1 MPRFKF
7 DIGLEA
13 MTMTETT
20 VTNGV
25 HNLKIGNYMP
35 LKYPNANGTI
45 TTGMI
50 NKIFVANNPYEE
62 GESYS
67 LFGKVFT
74 VTNPKVSIGKGDY
87 IKANFDFSDNT
98 LRLINLS
105 RTEFA
110 PTDIVTEENY
120 DYINLAALTGPVE
133 IFNLPVKIMHD
144 SDVTVDVNVAAMLR
158 KGTLT
163 LKMYI
168 DEIST
173 TEPVEVVDYSC
184 NANTNDE
191 NKKVS
196 VTMSHSLYHRNK
208 LEEFNVRV
216 TAEFT
221 PIDYEYIH
229 PYLDKKTPI
238 LIHKESSEYWK
249 TNSHK
254 TELSMSTMSIFGKMI
269 ELNLPVYQ
277 NRPDDSLKGE
287 DATSDDPSY
296 LYDFD
301 VYYKKIN
308 NDTEIEL
315 FRIINAD
322 TSFNKMYKIF
332 LPDEIDGI
340 PITKFHSGLFIDMHI
355 KHIRIPKYLKSTGD
369 GISLDSS
376 NPIKNLHEKYPES
389 ERGLMTV
396 DFGEN
401 TNDIDMGVLFKQF
414 FSHWDNSFPASI
426 SMETIKPYTIGINP
440 PYVLQA
446 TDVYTSRTYNYDS
459 TGSGYPKHEY
469 HVATNSNRGVRTDIG
484 LLYTSATYSNDYDY
498 TRYNN
503 NIDYNA
509 VTPQKYSYSYY
520 AHITLLESLIEYIL
534 MGKTSITLEP
544 GNRDFV
550 EIDDVCKEIP
560 SVYKHF
566 DVSGESILEWI
577 DTYFSG
583 SIYFSIPD
591 TTKYIQAYA
600 FNYLSFAEQGYFCEK
615 LIRDDMYS
623 FSIRN
628 HKFFYDYKSMTV
640 IPCGPG
646 GLTNGLGK
654 NIRVVDK
661 NAFNNCYIFQDLH
674 IPNTARYINLS
685 GTCLYKEN
693 NYNRYYYKDSNTAI
707 DTENFEDSSFEIPM
721 KNNTNS
727 SIVGLFNIYTGYTGW
742 RSNVPYKNPN
752 VQDYTRNGQ
761 HEDGTYNPTYDGKF
775 IGSYYDVTYHSLF
788 ALTDNFLSNNSHTSL
803 LTIDA
808 PVKNELDTEDEVYS
822 YVDITYWTQVSRDSL
837 IKVNV
842 PTYYNLISQK
852 HNYNPTG
859 AWYKGVYEW
868 YPSYGKYYYKSQNI
882 GPYSDYT
889 YPQFYLDD
897 VGDTTKSFDVPV
909 TLLEPLTIPSHTTL
923 RIGTLIADDLVFED
937 ETSTLELYKKFGQ
950 NSYSTG
956 YFLDRSYIKL
966 AKYRGKVYN
975 KLESATTKNTDDNE
989 IDLLWNL
996 NSRHGFESFFYNED
1010 RRHTPFLNGTQPYNG
1025 NNNLMPKAEQYG
1037 TTEPLF
1043 LANDGEKGIHYSFA
1057 GNVFADVLV
1066 YPRTIDLGNIDSE
1079 LSAGYFYDDN
1089 VFDPSSFNKSTFND
1103 EFTRFYASIGGQDSC
1118 EPFTTATSLPNAYVT
1133 TGFPLYLHGCTYL
1146 PELPNSV
1153 FPPCRYHWN
1162 GQHTIHMV
1170 AKVVGWHSL
1179 LDVQQGYG
1187 TLLDPGENTTYY
1199 ARGWWNG
1206 NFTVSEDKSNK
1217 NFHRDWDTDNE
1228 MSDED
1233 CIRRMG
1239 VYDSGSY
1246 PSDYPNSYWMKQSNR
1261 YGVDTQNLYFGQ
1273 GTEIIR
1279 KNAVGIYP
1287 SLFRRYEENYA
1298 TIFIPPSM
1306 KTIEE
1311 DAIIA
1316 SNYVLYVPEGCTV
1329 GALYC
1334 TDATIRRL
1342 IRTRDYKSHDAK
1354 YAEAVEIKYYA
1365 VANDMESHYVYE
1377 TEASG
1382 DSVKITGF
1390 ADSPETAPE
1399 QRKSIGSY
1407 LMPSEHNNL
1416 PITKINSIFYD
1427 NEDVRHV
1434 VGEIFPSTNLVE
1446 IPDNY
1451 AKDCIHLMKTSIPSG
1466 VTRIG
1471 NNAFEHCLK
1480 MYNLDVL
1487 STNITYIGDYAFAYC
1502 GSHNLADSYENL
1514 DNLTY
1519 GTNGEYKHSLYNHT
1533 SSLVMRDRTAPN
1545 CAANKLDISKCEYIG
1560 SYAFFNSNMI
1570 KGVVNL
1576 PENSSYDTIKEGTFR
1591 YCSGITKV
1599 VIPPNVKTIEAHA
1612 FENMT
1617 DLEEIVIPSTV
1628 ENAELS
1634 FFGCIRLKKLII
1646 EPSTNPDAIRNIS
1659 DNGFWHCM
1667 SIDKNKFD
1675 ISGINGR
1682 IGEKAFYHFS
1692 FDVEELDFYCSELG
1706 EYVIALSD
1714 IKKVTFHKDC
1724 KFGTLQILFIGQ
1736 SIGLYGTNS
1745 RDIYNISL
1753 KDVYADEGVTLTINC
1768 DKNFLGWYN
1777 NFPTDQCVGI
1787 NKFTNAAGSSI
1798 CCCFQDITDILLSDT
1813 SPTNAKYS
1821 SYNSNN
1827 NGGNRLVFSC
1837 ETPTP
1842 MCTTPRYSSQNESL
1856 CSKYP
1861 TFSIIPIV
1869 IPDEYWCTEFE
1880 LISKS
1885 QYTSSSSYDICG
1897 IELPFVNSIQT
1908 GLFYGGGIS
1917 KLMYVKKSVY
1927 DKRITKKIVPF
1938 DKLMPFGI
1946 IIEYDSNGVMSG
1958 YSIDDY
1964 YGTFNKIKDGG
1975 NDISDI
1981 KLPALS
1987 QHEFNGTFLTGVSLS
2002 DTVTSIPSYCF
2013 NETLLSEESIQSIL
2027 DSNNITEFG
2036 DHCFSMNESGLGI
2049 AYPYFEDKKGT
2060 PFVSK
2065 EVNMCR
2071 FKYLFLLKKNKDG
2084 EICDKTGK
2092 RWELIYNVIEKHNV
2106 DKIELPPEEELFCT
2120 KYLDKDTGNLEYKD
2134 MTEEEQEADR
2144 AKAIEGW
2151 RSVQNYI
2158 YKTTHSFPAIYMSN
2172 REFKNEESLILN
2184 DMMLD
2189 IYRNGEASEYYDNF
2203 IVIKRRDFSL
2213 PKFLDF
2219 SNVSVDKFKY
2229 TEQLNYN
2236 YYNGHHFFGQ
2246 FDLES
2251 VIIPDTWDKLPP
2263 SFFENCSKLHFDI
2276 PTSIKTFSN
2285 NCLNNTDIYGDYT
2298 FKNATFNGSMTPS
2311 NYSGN
2316 EIGTMTFIDCTNLP
2330 SGINQGTFLIKSETS
2345 NSFNI
2350 IYSCDVNYTFGEEIT
2365 DLTASSTSNRTVDIV
2380 IPDTITKITSP
2391 NNGFTKLSDIEVD
2404 LGEAQFDESDADNNY
2419 CLFTSDSWGRMWS
2432 WRMGNG
2438 SSSTNTCK
2446 VKKITCN
2453 SEYIPRFFCTRNDLI
2468 ESVVLGDKVK
2478 YIDAG
2483 FLCGCNVSTKYG
2495 AVFDRLTFSLPENI
2509 EAICADSFISRAK
2522 IDNVDLSSLP
2532 HVSLTSD
2539 DLHNRIYTDTNEDV
2553 LSTDTTR
2560 GVCECAV
2567 NLTLPTSPDVYFPQG
2582 AFALTNYSTDSRMNE
2597 FTGARMKTVNFNGAE
2612 RLPNYAFYGQ
2622 TALESVTATK
2632 DFYLGT
2638 ESDVAADRNHR
2649 CFFNCKSL
2657 TSFPFN
2663 HLKGRIGYNEFNG
2676 CEVLETP
2683 DDNCTFSGITALN
2696 AYGEYSDTDTTN
2708 TVNNYSGAF
2717 KNCIAITK
2725 LTFDDTCTFTFVGAD
2740 FAYACT
2746 ALREVRLPKTCMRIC
2761 SGAFDECTVLGS
2773 IIAPEGIVVETNG
2786 IFLNT
2791 TIHHYNV
2798 ETGEMID

>member
-25 HNLKIGNYMP
+25 HNLKIGNYIP
-35 LKYPNANGTI
+35 LKYPNENGTI

-50 NKIFVANNPYEE
+50 NKIFVANNAFEE

-74 VTNPKVSIGKGDY
+74 VTNPKILIGKGDY

-98 LRLINLS
+98 VRLINMS

-120 DYINLAALTGPVE
+120 DHLNLATLTEPAE
-133 IFNLPVKIMHD
+133 IFNLPVRIMHD
-144 SDVTVDVNVAAMLR
+144 SDVTVDVTVSARVR

-208 LEEFNVRV
+208 FEEFNVRV
-216 TAEFT
+216 TVEFT
-221 PIDYEYIH
+221 PIDYKYNH

-238 LIHKESSEYWK
+238 LIHTESSEYW
-249 TNSHK
+249 SSSVHK
-254 TELSMSTMSIFGKMI
+254 TELSKSIMSISGKMI

-277 NRPDDSLKGE
+277 NRPDDSLKGK
-287 DATSDDPSY
+287 DATSDEPAY

-322 TSFNKMYKIF
+322 TTFTKMYKVF

-355 KHIRIPKYLKSTGD
+355 NHIRIPKYLKSTGD
-369 GISLDSS
+369 GVSLDSA
-376 NPIKNLHEKYPES
+376 NPIEILHRKYPES
-389 ERGLMTV
+389 EQGLMTV

-401 TNDIDMGVLFKQF
+401 TNDIDIGVLFKQF

-426 SMETIKPYTIGINP
+426 TMETIKPYTIGINMP
-440 PYVLQA
+440 RILQA
-446 TDVYTSRTYNYDS
+446 TDVYTYRTYATDS
-459 TGSGYPKHEY
+459 FGGSGYPEHDY
-469 HVATNSNRGVRTDIG
+469 YDAVSYYDTTSNAGGKRTDIG
-484 LLYTSATYSNDYDY
+484 LLYTSATYSNEYDY

-503 NIDYNA
+503 NIDYNS
-509 VTPQKYSYSYY
+509 VTAQKYSYPSYEY
-520 AHITLLESLIEYIL
+520 CITLLESLIEYIL

-566 DVSGESILEWI
+566 DVSGESILEWL

-693 NYNRYYYKDSNTAI
+693 NYNRHNYYGEANTVI
-707 DTENFEDSSFEIPM
+707 DTEDYDVSSFVIPM
-721 KNNTNS
+721 RKNANS
-727 SIVGLFNIYTGYTGW
+727 SIAGLFNIYTGYTGW
-742 RSNVPYKNPN
+742 RSKVPYKNPN
-752 VQDYTRNGQ
+752 VQDYTLNGQ
-761 HEDGTYNPTYDGKF
+761 TEYTGAYANSYNGKY
-775 IGSYYDVTYHSLF
+775 IGSYYDVTYYSLF

-822 YVDITYWTQVSRDSL
+822 HVDITYWTQVSRDSL

-842 PTYYNLISQK
+842 PTYYNLIRQV
-852 HNYNPTG
+852 HNYNQPSV
-859 AWYKGVYEW
+859 WYKGIYEW
-868 YPSYGKYYYKSQNI
+868 DESSSEYRYKAQNI
-882 GPYSDYT
+882 GPYYDYT

-909 TLLEPLTIPSHTTL
+909 TLLEPLTIPSHTTF

-950 NSYSTG
+950 DTYSTK

-975 KLESATTKNTDDNE
+975 RLESTISSSITDNE

-1010 RRHTPFLNGTQPYNG
+1010 RRHTPFLNGIQPYNG
-1025 NNNLMPKAEQYG
+1025 KQNLMPKAEQYG

-1043 LANDGEKGIHYSFA
+1043 LANDGERGIHYSFA

-1066 YPRTIDLGNIDSE
+1066 YPRNIDLANIDSE
-1079 LSAGYFYDDN
+1079 LSAGYFYGDN
-1089 VFDPSSFNKSTFND
+1089 IFDPSSFNTSTFNARAVGFYLD
-1103 EFTRFYASIGGQDSC
+1103 EQGVS
-1118 EPFTTATSLPNAYVT
+1118 EPFTTATPLPNSYGA
-1133 TGFPLYLHGCTYL
+1133 GFPLYLHGCTYL

-1162 GQHTIHMV
+1162 GQNTIHMV

-1179 LDVQQGYG
+1179 VDMQQGYG
-1187 TLLDPGENTTYY
+1187 TRLDPGENSTYY
-1199 ARGWWNG
+1199 AGGWWG
-1206 NFTVSEDKSNK
+1206 ASFTVSEDESNK
-1217 NFHRDWDTDNE
+1217 NFHRDWDIDNE

-1246 PSDYPNSYWMKQSNR
+1246 PSDYPNNYWMRQTER
-1261 YGVDTQNLYFGQ
+1261 YGIDTQNLYFGQ

-1287 SLFRRYEENYA
+1287 SLFRRYDENYA

-1306 KTIEE
+1306 KTIED

-1334 TDATIRRL
+1334 TDATVRRL

-1390 ADSPETAPE
+1390 TDSPETAPE

-1407 LMPSEHNNL
+1407 LMPSEYNNL

-1434 VGEIFPSTNLVE
+1434 IGEIFPSTNLVE

-1634 FFGCIRLKKLII
+1634 FFGCIRLKKLIV

-1724 KFGTLQILFIGQ
+1724 KFGALQILFIGQ
-1736 SIGLYGTNS
+1736 SLGSRI

-1753 KDVYADEGVTLTINC
+1753 KDVYADEGVTLTVNC
-1768 DKNFLGWYN
+1768 NKNFLGWYN
-1777 NFPTDQCVGI
+1777 NFPTEQCVGI
-1787 NKFTNAAGSSI
+1787 DKFTNAMGSSI

-1813 SPTNAKYS
+1813 SPTKYK
-1821 SYNSNN
+1821 YKTTAD
-1827 NGGNRLVFSC
+1827 NRLPFSC

-1842 MCTTPRYSSQNESL
+1842 MCTTPRYDSQNIYA
-1856 CSKYP
+1856 CSSYP
-1861 TFSIIPIV
+1861 EFSIIPIV
-1869 IPDEYWCTEFE
+1869 IPDKYWRTEFE
-1880 LISKS
+1880 LIPDTE
-1885 QYTSSSSYDICG
+1885 YTSYSTYK
-1897 IELPFVNSIQT
+1897 IELPFINDILTRLVYSNSSSK
-1908 GLFYGGGIS
+1908 LMS

-1958 YSIDDY
+1958 YSIEDY

-1981 KLPALS
+1981 NLPALS
-1987 QHEFNGTFLTGVSLS
+1987 QHEFYGTFLTGVSLS
-2002 DTVTSIPSYCF
+2002 DTVTSIPAYCF

-2027 DSNNITEFG
+2027 DSDNITEFN
-2036 DHCFSMNESGLGI
+2036 DHCFSIDNSNLSI
-2049 AYPYFEDKKGT
+2049 VSPYFEDKKGT
-2060 PFVSK
+2060 LFVNK
-2065 EVNMCR
+2065 EVDMCR

-2092 RWELIYNVIEKHNV
+2092 RWELIYNIIDKHNV
-2106 DKIELPPEEELFCT
+2106 DKIELPPEEELFCY
-2120 KYLDKDTGNLEYKD
+2120 KYVDKDTGNLEYKD

-2144 AKAIEGW
+2144 TKAIE
-2151 RSVQNYI
+2151 
-2158 YKTTHSFPAIYMSN
+2158 
-2172 REFKNEESLILN
+2172 NE
-2184 DMMLD
+2184 
-2189 IYRNGEASEYYDNF
+2189 
-2203 IVIKRRDFSL
+2203 
-2213 PKFLDF
+2213 
-2219 SNVSVDKFKY
+2219 
-2229 TEQLNYN
+2229 
-2236 YYNGHHFFGQ
+2236 
-2246 FDLES
+2246 
-2251 VIIPDTWDKLPP
+2251 
-2263 SFFENCSKLHFDI
+2263 
-2276 PTSIKTFSN
+2276 
-2285 NCLNNTDIYGDYT
+2285 
-2298 FKNATFNGSMTPS
+2298 
-2311 NYSGN
+2311 
-2316 EIGTMTFIDCTNLP
+2316 
-2330 SGINQGTFLIKSETS
+2330 
-2345 NSFNI
+2345 
-2350 IYSCDVNYTFGEEIT
+2350 
-2365 DLTASSTSNRTVDIV
+2365 
-2380 IPDTITKITSP
+2380 
-2391 NNGFTKLSDIEVD
+2391 
-2404 LGEAQFDESDADNNY
+2404 
-2419 CLFTSDSWGRMWS
+2419 
-2432 WRMGNG
+2432 
-2438 SSSTNTCK
+2438 
-2446 VKKITCN
+2446 
-2453 SEYIPRFFCTRNDLI
+2453 
-2468 ESVVLGDKVK
+2468 
-2478 YIDAG
+2478 
-2483 FLCGCNVSTKYG
+2483 
-2495 AVFDRLTFSLPENI
+2495 
-2509 EAICADSFISRAK
+2509 
-2522 IDNVDLSSLP
+2522 
-2532 HVSLTSD
+2532 
-2539 DLHNRIYTDTNEDV
+2539 
-2553 LSTDTTR
+2553 
-2560 GVCECAV
+2560 
-2567 NLTLPTSPDVYFPQG
+2567 
-2582 AFALTNYSTDSRMNE
+2582 
-2597 FTGARMKTVNFNGAE
+2597 
-2612 RLPNYAFYGQ
+2612 
-2622 TALESVTATK
+2622 
-2632 DFYLGT
+2632 
-2638 ESDVAADRNHR
+2638 
-2649 CFFNCKSL
+2649 
-2657 TSFPFN
+2657 
-2663 HLKGRIGYNEFNG
+2663 
-2676 CEVLETP
+2676 
-2683 DDNCTFSGITALN
+2683 
-2696 AYGEYSDTDTTN
+2696 
-2708 TVNNYSGAF
+2708 
-2717 KNCIAITK
+2717 
-2725 LTFDDTCTFTFVGAD
+2725 
-2740 FAYACT
+2740 
-2746 ALREVRLPKTCMRIC
+2746 
-2761 SGAFDECTVLGS
+2761 
-2773 IIAPEGIVVETNG
+2773 
-2786 IFLNT
+2786 
-2791 TIHHYNV
+2791 
-2798 ETGEMID
+2798 

>member
-1 MPRFKF
+1 MPRFQF

-20 VTNGV
+20 VTDGV

-35 LKYPNANGTI
+35 LKYPSANGTI

-133 IFNLPVKIMHD
+133 IFNIPVKIMHD

-163 LKMYI
+163 LKMYV

-184 NANTNDE
+184 NANTNDA
-191 NKKVS
+191 NKKVA

-208 LEEFNVRV
+208 FEEFNVRV
-216 TAEFT
+216 TAEFS
-221 PIDYEYIH
+221 PIDYEYVH
-229 PYLDKKTPI
+229 PYIDKKTPI
-238 LIHKESSEYWK
+238 LTHSESTEYYESRYH
-249 TNSHK
+249 TS
-254 TELSMSTMSIFGKMI
+254 ELSKSIISVFGKMI

-277 NRPDDSLKGE
+277 NRPDDSLKGK
-287 DATSDDPSY
+287 DATSDEPAY

-322 TSFNKMYKIF
+322 TTFTKMYKVF

-355 KHIRIPKYLKSTGD
+355 NHIRIPKYLKSTGD
-369 GISLDSS
+369 GVSLDSA
-376 NPIKNLHEKYPES
+376 NPIEILHRKYPES
-389 ERGLMTV
+389 EQGLMTV

-401 TNDIDMGVLFKQF
+401 TNDIDIGVLFKQF

-426 SMETIKPYTIGINP
+426 TMETIKPYTIGINMP
-440 PYVLQA
+440 RILQA
-446 TDVYTSRTYNYDS
+446 TDVYTYRTYATDS
-459 TGSGYPKHEY
+459 FGGSGYPEHDY
-469 HVATNSNRGVRTDIG
+469 YDAVSYYDTTSNAGGKRTDIG
-484 LLYTSATYSNDYDY
+484 LLYTSATYSNEYDY

-503 NIDYNA
+503 NIDYNS
-509 VTPQKYSYSYY
+509 VTAQKYSYPSYEY
-520 AHITLLESLIEYIL
+520 CITLLESLIEYIL

-566 DVSGESILEWI
+566 DVSGESILEWL

-693 NYNRYYYKDSNTAI
+693 NYNRHNYYGEANTVI
-707 DTENFEDSSFEIPM
+707 DTEDYDVSSFVIPM
-721 KNNTNS
+721 RKNANS
-727 SIVGLFNIYTGYTGW
+727 SIAGLFNIYTGYTGW
-742 RSNVPYKNPN
+742 RSKVPYKNPN
-752 VQDYTRNGQ
+752 VQDYTLNGQ
-761 HEDGTYNPTYDGKF
+761 TEYTGAYANSYNGKY
-775 IGSYYDVTYHSLF
+775 IGSYYDVTYYSLF

-842 PTYYNLISQK
+842 PTYYNLIRQV
-852 HNYNPTG
+852 HNYNQPSV
-859 AWYKGVYEW
+859 WYKGIYEW
-868 YPSYGKYYYKSQNI
+868 DESSSEYRYKAQNI
-882 GPYSDYT
+882 GPYYDYT

-909 TLLEPLTIPSHTTL
+909 TLLEPLTIPSHTTF

-950 NSYSTG
+950 DTYSTK

-975 KLESATTKNTDDNE
+975 RLESTISSSITDNE

-1010 RRHTPFLNGTQPYNG
+1010 RRHTPFLNGIQPYNG
-1025 NNNLMPKAEQYG
+1025 KQNLMPKAEQYG

-1043 LANDGEKGIHYSFA
+1043 LANDGERGIHYSFA

-1066 YPRTIDLGNIDSE
+1066 YPRNIDLANIDSE
-1079 LSAGYFYDDN
+1079 LSAGYFYGDN
-1089 VFDPSSFNKSTFND
+1089 IFDPSSFNTSTFNARAV
-1103 EFTRFYASIGGQDSC
+1103 RFYLDEQGVS
-1118 EPFTTATSLPNAYVT
+1118 EPFTTATPLPNSYGA
-1133 TGFPLYLHGCTYL
+1133 GFPLYLHGCTYL

-1162 GQHTIHMV
+1162 GQNTIHMV

-1179 LDVQQGYG
+1179 VDMQQGYG
-1187 TLLDPGENTTYY
+1187 TRLDPGENSTYY
-1199 ARGWWNG
+1199 AGGWWG
-1206 NFTVSEDKSNK
+1206 ASFTVSEDESNK
-1217 NFHRDWDTDNE
+1217 NFHRDWDIDNE

-1246 PSDYPNSYWMKQSNR
+1246 PSDYPNNYWMRQTER
-1261 YGVDTQNLYFGQ
+1261 YGIDTQNLYFGQ

-1287 SLFRRYEENYA
+1287 SLFRRYDENYA

-1306 KTIEE
+1306 KTIED

-1334 TDATIRRL
+1334 TDATVRRL

-1390 ADSPETAPE
+1390 TDSPETAPE

-1407 LMPSEHNNL
+1407 LMPSEYNNL

-1434 VGEIFPSTNLVE
+1434 IGEIFPSTNLVE

-1634 FFGCIRLKKLII
+1634 FFGCIRLKKLIV

-1724 KFGTLQILFIGQ
+1724 KFGALQILFIGQ
-1736 SIGLYGTNS
+1736 SLGSRI

-1753 KDVYADEGVTLTINC
+1753 KDVYADEGVTLTVNC
-1768 DKNFLGWYN
+1768 NKNFLGWYN
-1777 NFPTDQCVGI
+1777 NFPTEQCVGI
-1787 NKFTNAAGSSI
+1787 DKFTNAMGSSI

-1813 SPTNAKYS
+1813 SPTKYK
-1821 SYNSNN
+1821 YKTTAD
-1827 NGGNRLVFSC
+1827 NRLPFSC

-1842 MCTTPRYSSQNESL
+1842 MCTTPRYDSQNIYA
-1856 CSKYP
+1856 CSSYP
-1861 TFSIIPIV
+1861 EFSIIPIV
-1869 IPDEYWCTEFE
+1869 IPDKYWRTEFE
-1880 LISKS
+1880 LIPDTE
-1885 QYTSSSSYDICG
+1885 YTSYSTYK
-1897 IELPFVNSIQT
+1897 IELPFINDILTRLVYSNSNSK
-1908 GLFYGGGIS
+1908 LMS

-1958 YSIDDY
+1958 YSIEDY

-1981 KLPALS
+1981 NLPALS
-1987 QHEFNGTFLTGVSLS
+1987 QHEFYGTFLTGVSLS
-2002 DTVTSIPSYCF
+2002 DTVTSIPAYCF

-2027 DSNNITEFG
+2027 DSDNITEFN
-2036 DHCFSMNESGLGI
+2036 DHCFSIDNSNLSI
-2049 AYPYFEDKKGT
+2049 VSPYFEDKKGT
-2060 PFVSK
+2060 LFVNK
-2065 EVNMCR
+2065 EVDMCR

-2092 RWELIYNVIEKHNV
+2092 RWELIYNIIDKHNV
-2106 DKIELPPEEELFCT
+2106 DKIELPPEEELFCY
-2120 KYLDKDTGNLEYKD
+2120 KYVDKDTGNLEYKD

-2144 AKAIEGW
+2144 TKAIEGW

-2158 YKTTHSFPAIYMSN
+2158 YKTIHSYSAICMTN
-2172 REFKNEESLILN
+2172 QEFKNEESLILN
-2184 DMMLD
+2184 DMLLD
-2189 IYRNGEASEYYDNF
+2189 IYRNGESSEYYNNF

-2229 TEQLNYN
+2229 SEDPIRI
-2236 YYNGHHFFGQ
+2236 GHHFFGQ

-2251 VIIPDTWDKLPP
+2251 VIIPDTWDKLPAN
-2263 SFFENCSKLHFDI
+2263 FFEKCFKLHFDI
-2276 PTSIKTFSN
+2276 PSSIKTFSY

-2316 EIGTMTFIDCTNLP
+2316 EIGTMTFIDCVNLP

-2365 DLTASSTSNRTVDIV
+2365 DLTASSTSNRKVDIV

-2391 NNGFTKLSDIEVD
+2391 NNGFTDLSNIEVD
-2404 LGEAQFDESDADNNY
+2404 LGEAQFDESDSDNNY

-2432 WRMGNG
+2432 CRMGTTV
-2438 SSSTNTCK
+2438 SVNTCK
-2446 VKKITCN
+2446 VKKISCN

-2468 ESVVLGDKVK
+2468 ESIVLGDKVK

-2495 AVFDRLTFSLPENI
+2495 AVFDKLTFSLPENI
-2509 EAICADSFISRAK
+2509 EAICVDSFISRTN
-2522 IDNVDLSSLP
+2522 IDNIDLSSLP
-2532 HVSLTSD
+2532 HVALTSD
-2539 DLHNRIYTDTNEDV
+2539 DLHNRVYTDANEDV

-2567 NLTLPTSPDVYFPQG
+2567 NLTLPASSDVYFPQG
-2582 AFALTNYSTDSRMNE
+2582 AFALTNYNSDSRMNE

-2612 RLPNYAFYGQ
+2612 RLPNYAFYDQ
-2622 TALESVTATK
+2622 TVLERVTASK

-2638 ESDVAADRNHR
+2638 DSDVAVDRNHR
-2649 CFFNCKSL
+2649 CFVNCNSL
-2657 TSFPFN
+2657 ISFPFN
-2663 HLKGRIGYNEFNG
+2663 HLKGRIGYHEFYG

-2696 AYGEYSDTDTTN
+2696 AYGEYSDTDTAN
-2708 TVNNYSGAF
+2708 AVNNYSGAF
-2717 KNCIAITK
+2717 KNCTSITK

-2740 FAYACT
+2740 FAYGCT

>member
-35 LKYPNANGTI
+35 LKYPNENGTI

-50 NKIFVANNPYEE
+50 NKIFVANNAFEK

-74 VTNPKVSIGKGDY
+74 VTNPKILIGKGDY

-98 LRLINLS
+98 VRLINMS

-120 DYINLAALTGPVE
+120 DHLNLATLTEPAE
-133 IFNLPVKIMHD
+133 IFNLPVRIMHD
-144 SDVTVDVNVAAMLR
+144 SDVTVDVTVSARVR

-208 LEEFNVRV
+208 FEEFNVRV
-216 TAEFT
+216 TVEYT

-238 LIHKESSEYWK
+238 LIHTESSEYW
-249 TNSHK
+249 SSSVHK
-254 TELSMSTMSIFGKMI
+254 TELSKSIMSISGKMI

-277 NRPDDSLKGE
+277 NRPDDSLKGK
-287 DATSDDPSY
+287 DATSDEPAY

-322 TSFNKMYKIF
+322 TTFTKMYKVF

-355 KHIRIPKYLKSTGD
+355 NHIRIPKYLKSTGD
-369 GISLDSS
+369 GVSLDSA
-376 NPIKNLHEKYPES
+376 NPIEILHRKYPES
-389 ERGLMTV
+389 EQGLMTV

-401 TNDIDMGVLFKQF
+401 TNDIDIGVLFKQF

-426 SMETIKPYTIGINP
+426 TMETIKPYTIGINMP
-440 PYVLQA
+440 RILQA
-446 TDVYTSRTYNYDS
+446 TDVYTYRTYATDS
-459 TGSGYPKHEY
+459 FGGSGYPEHDY
-469 HVATNSNRGVRTDIG
+469 YDAVSYYDTTSNAGGKRTDIG

-503 NIDYNA
+503 NIDYNS
-509 VTPQKYSYSYY
+509 VTAQEYRYPYY
-520 AHITLLESLIEYIL
+520 DSCITLLESLIEYIL

-560 SVYKHF
+560 SVYKRF
-566 DVSGESILEWI
+566 DVSGESILEWL
-577 DTYFSG
+577 DEHFSG

-693 NYNRYYYKDSNTAI
+693 NYNRHTYYGDSNTVI
-707 DTENFEDSSFEIPM
+707 DIDNSNVSSFIIPM
-721 KNNTNS
+721 RKNTNS
-727 SIVGLFNIYTGYTGW
+727 SIAGLFNTYIGPGHTGW
-742 RSNVPYKNPN
+742 ISKVPYKNPN

-761 HEDGTYNPTYDGKF
+761 DEHSGVFDDMYIGKF
-775 IGSYYDVTYHSLF
+775 IGSYYDVTYYSLF

-822 YVDITYWTQVSRDSL
+822 YVDITYWTQISRNSL

-842 PTYYNLISQK
+842 PTYYNLIQQK
-852 HNYNPTG
+852 HNYNQPSVWRKG
-859 AWYKGVYEW
+859 IYEWDESYSEYRYKG
-868 YPSYGKYYYKSQNI
+868 QNI
-882 GPYSDYT
+882 GPYYDYT

-909 TLLEPLTIPSHTTL
+909 TLLEPLTIPSHTTF

-937 ETSTLELYKKFGQ
+937 KTSTLELYKKFGQ
-950 NSYSTG
+950 DTYSTK

-975 KLESATTKNTDDNE
+975 RLESTISSSITDNE

-1010 RRHTPFLNGTQPYNG
+1010 RRHTPFLNGIQPYNG
-1025 NNNLMPKAEQYG
+1025 KQNLMPKAEQYG

-1043 LANDGEKGIHYSFA
+1043 LANDGERGIHYSFA

-1066 YPRTIDLGNIDSE
+1066 YPRNIDLANIDSE
-1079 LSAGYFYDDN
+1079 LSAGYFYGDN
-1089 VFDPSSFNKSTFND
+1089 IFDPSSFNTSTFNARAV
-1103 EFTRFYASIGGQDSC
+1103 RFYLDEQGVS
-1118 EPFTTATSLPNAYVT
+1118 EPFTTATPLPNSYGA
-1133 TGFPLYLHGCTYL
+1133 GFPLYLHGCTYL

-1162 GQHTIHMV
+1162 GQNTIHMV

-1179 LDVQQGYG
+1179 VDMQQGYG
-1187 TLLDPGENTTYY
+1187 TRLDPGENSTYY
-1199 ARGWWNG
+1199 AGGWWG
-1206 NFTVSEDKSNK
+1206 ASFTVSEDESNK
-1217 NFHRDWDTDNE
+1217 NFHRDWDIDNE

-1246 PSDYPNSYWMKQSNR
+1246 PSDYPNNYWMRQTDR
-1261 YGVDTQNLYFGQ
+1261 YGIDTQNLYFGQ

-1287 SLFRRYEENYA
+1287 SLFRRYDENYA

-1306 KTIEE
+1306 KTIED

-1334 TDATIRRL
+1334 TDATVRRL

-1365 VANDMESHYVYE
+1365 VANNMESHYVYE

-1390 ADSPETAPE
+1390 TDSPETAPE

-1407 LMPSEHNNL
+1407 LMPSEYNNL
-1416 PITKINSIFYD
+1416 PITKINPIFYD

-1634 FFGCIRLKKLII
+1634 FFGCIRLKKLIV
-1646 EPSTNPDAIRNIS
+1646 EPSVNPDAIRNIS

-1724 KFGTLQILFIGQ
+1724 KFGALQILFIGQ
-1736 SIGLYGTNS
+1736 SLDAYS
-1745 RDIYNISL
+1745 RDVYNIAL

-1768 DKNFLGWYN
+1768 DENFLGWYN

-1787 NKFTNAAGSSI
+1787 NKFTNALGSSI

-1813 SPTNAKYS
+1813 SPTKSKYKTTE
-1821 SYNSNN
+1821 Y
-1827 NGGNRLVFSC
+1827 NRLPFSC
-1837 ETPTP
+1837 EIPTP
-1842 MCTTPRYSSQNESL
+1842 ICTTPSYNRQNSNL
-1856 CSKYP
+1856 CSDYP
-1861 TFSIIPIV
+1861 GFSIIPIV

-1880 LISKS
+1880 LISS
-1885 QYTSSSSYDICG
+1885 DYYSV
-1897 IELPFVNSIQT
+1897 ELPFVKNIQT
-1908 GLFYGGGIS
+1908 RMFFGGLSYGRGS
-1917 KLMYVKKSVY
+1917 TELMYVKKSVY

-1938 DKLMPFGI
+1938 DKFMPFGI
-1946 IIEYDSNGVMSG
+1946 IIKYNSNGVMDG
-1958 YSIDDY
+1958 YSIEDY
-1964 YGTFNKIKDGG
+1964 YGTFNKIKNGG
-1975 NDISDI
+1975 NNISDI
-1981 KLPALS
+1981 ELPALS
-1987 QHEFNGTFLTGVSLS
+1987 QYEFDGTFLTGVSLS
-2002 DTVTSIPSYCF
+2002 DTVTNIPSYCF

-2036 DHCFSMNESGLGI
+2036 DHCFSIDDSKLSVVF
-2049 AYPYFEDKKGT
+2049 PCFEDKKGT
-2060 PFVSK
+2060 TFVYK
-2065 EVNMCR
+2065 EADMCR
-2071 FKYLFLLKKNKDG
+2071 YRYLFLLKKNKDG

-2092 RWELIYNVIEKHNV
+2092 RWELIYNIIEKHNI
-2106 DKIELPPEEELFCT
+2106 DKIELPPEEELFCK
-2120 KYLDKDTGNLEYKD
+2120 KYIDKDTGNLEYKD

-2151 RSVQNYI
+2151 KSLQNYI
-2158 YKTTHSFPAIYMSN
+2158 YITTHSYPAIDMSN
-2172 REFKNEESLILN
+2172 QEFENEESVILN

-2189 IYRNGEASEYYDNF
+2189 IDRNGEASEYYDNF

-2229 TEQLNYN
+2229 SEDPIRI
-2236 YYNGHHFFGQ
+2236 GHHFFGQ

-2251 VIIPDTWDKLPP
+2251 VIIPDTWDKLPAN
-2263 SFFENCSKLHFDI
+2263 FFEKCFKLHFDI
-2276 PTSIKTFSN
+2276 PTSIKTFSY

-2311 NYSGN
+2311 KYSGN
-2316 EIGTMTFIDCTNLP
+2316 EIGTMTFIDCVNLP

-2350 IYSCDVNYTFGEEIT
+2350 VYSCDVNYTFGEEIT

-2391 NNGFTKLSDIEVD
+2391 NNGFTDLSNIEVD

-2419 CLFTSDSWGRMWS
+2419 YLFTSDSWGRTWS
-2432 WRMGNG
+2432 WRMGYNNI
-2438 SSSTNTCK
+2438 STNTCK

-2468 ESVVLGDKVK
+2468 ESIILGDKVK

-2483 FLCGCNVSTKYG
+2483 FLCGCNVAKAYG

-2509 EAICADSFISRAK
+2509 EAICADSFISRTN

-2532 HVSLTSD
+2532 HVALTSD
-2539 DLHNRIYTDTNEDV
+2539 DLHNRVYTDANEDV

-2560 GVCECAV
+2560 GVCECVV

-2582 AFALTNYSTDSRMNE
+2582 AFALTNYAYSSSYSE

-2622 TALESVTATK
+2622 TILERVTASK

-2657 TSFPFN
+2657 ISFPFN

-2740 FAYACT
+2740 FAYGCT

>member
-20 VTNGV
+20 VTDGV
-25 HNLKIGNYMP
+25 HNLKIGNYIP
-35 LKYPNANGTI
+35 LKYPNENGTI

-50 NKIFVANNPYEE
+50 NKIFVANNAFEE

-74 VTNPKVSIGKGDY
+74 VTNPKILIGKGDY

-98 LRLINLS
+98 VRLINMS

-120 DYINLAALTGPVE
+120 DYVNLAALTEPVE

-144 SDVTVDVNVAAMLR
+144 SDVTVDATVSAMVR

-221 PIDYEYIH
+221 PIDYEYTH

-238 LIHKESSEYWK
+238 LIHKESSEYWD
-249 TNSHK
+249 TNNHK
-254 TELSMSTMSIFGKMI
+254 TELSRSTMSIFGKMI

-322 TSFNKMYKIF
+322 TSFSKMYKIF

-369 GISLDSS
+369 GISLDSA
-376 NPIKNLHEKYPES
+376 NQIAGLHNKYPES

-414 FSHWDNSFPASI
+414 FSHWDNSFTSSI
-426 SMETIKPYTIGINP
+426 SMETIKPYTIGINT

-446 TDVYTSRTYNYDS
+446 TDVYTSRVHRYDS
-459 TGSGYPKHEY
+459 GGGSSYWRHEY
-469 HVATNSNRGVRTDIG
+469 YIAVNNNRGVRTDIG

-509 VTPQKYSYSYY
+509 VTRNDNNGYY
-520 AHITLLESLIEYIL
+520 GRVTLLESLIEYIL

-560 SVYKHF
+560 SVYKNF

-600 FNYLSFAEQGYFCEK
+600 FNYLAFAEQGYFCEK

-640 IPCGPG
+640 IPCGSG

-693 NYNRYYYKDSNTAI
+693 NYNRNAINTSNTDIA
-707 DTENFEDSSFEIPM
+707 TGNVEDYSFEIPM
-721 KNNTNS
+721 TNNANS
-727 SIVGLFNIYTGYTGW
+727 SIAGLFNIYTGYTGW
-742 RSNVPYKNPN
+742 RSKVPYKNPN

-761 HEDGTYNPTYDGKF
+761 PSSSYPRYDGKF
-775 IGSYYDVTYHSLF
+775 IGSYYDVTYYSLF

-822 YVDITYWTQVSRDSL
+822 YVDVTYWTQVSRNCL

-842 PTYYNLISQK
+842 PTYRNLIRQN
-852 HNYNPTG
+852 HNYNPTAVWG
-859 AWYKGVYEW
+859 KTVYEW
-868 YPSYGKYYYKSQNI
+868 DEYYDEYRRKSQSI

-897 VGDTTKSFDVPV
+897 IGDTTKSFDVPV
-909 TLLEPLTIPSHTTL
+909 TLLEPLTIPSHTTF

-950 NSYSTG
+950 NPYSAS

-975 KLESATTKNTDDNE
+975 IHESAVSYRDNDNE

-1010 RRHTPFLNGTQPYNG
+1010 RRHTPFLNEIDSGDV
-1025 NNNLMPKAEQYG
+1025 NLIPKAEQYG

-1066 YPRTIDLGNIDSE
+1066 YPRNIDLGNIDSE

-1089 VFDPSSFNKSTFND
+1089 VFDPSSFNKSTFNAESTD
-1103 EFTRFYASIGGQDSC
+1103 FYYESEGSC
-1118 EPFTTATSLPNAYVT
+1118 EPFTTATSLPNARGT

-1146 PELPNSV
+1146 PELHNSV

-1179 LDVQQGYG
+1179 LDMQQGYG
-1187 TLLDPGENTTYY
+1187 TRLDPGENSKYY
-1199 ARGWWNG
+1199 ARYWWDG
-1206 NFTVSEDKSNK
+1206 NFTVSEDTSNK

-1233 CIRRMG
+1233 CIRRME

-1246 PSDYPNSYWMKQSNR
+1246 PSDYPNRYWMQQSRR
-1261 YGVDTQNLYFGQ
+1261 YGIATQNLYFGQ

-1279 KNAVGIYP
+1279 KNGVGIYP

-1306 KTIEE
+1306 KIIED

-1329 GALYC
+1329 GELYC
-1334 TDATIRRL
+1334 TDATVRRL

-1354 YAEAVEIKYYA
+1354 YAEAVEIRYYD
-1365 VANDMESHYVYE
+1365 VANNMESHYVYE

-1390 ADSPETAPE
+1390 TDSPETAPE

-1407 LMPSEHNNL
+1407 LMPSEYNNL
-1416 PITKINSIFYD
+1416 PITKINPIFYD

-1519 GTNGEYKHSLYNHT
+1519 GTHGEYKHSLYNHT

-1659 DNGFWHCM
+1659 NKGFWHCM
-1667 SIDKNKFD
+1667 SIDKDKFD
-1675 ISGINGR
+1675 ISGVNGR
-1682 IGEKAFYHFS
+1682 IGERAFFHFS
-1692 FDVEELDFYCSELG
+1692 FDVEELDFYCNELG
-1706 EYVIALSD
+1706 EYVISLAD
-1714 IKKVTFHKDC
+1714 IKKITFHRDC
-1724 KFGTLQILFIGQ
+1724 TFGALQVLFIGE
-1736 SIGLYGTNS
+1736 SIGLYGSNS
-1745 RDIYNISL
+1745 RYIYNISL
-1753 KDVYADEGVTLTINC
+1753 KDVYADEGVTLTVNC
-1768 DKNFLGWYN
+1768 NKNFLGWYN

-1787 NKFTNAAGSSI
+1787 NKFINAMGSSI

-1821 SYNSNN
+1821 SYNADN

-1837 ETPTP
+1837 ETPTA
-1842 MCTTPRYSSQNESL
+1842 MCTTQRYGSYNDNL
-1856 CSKYP
+1856 CSMYP
-1861 TFSIIPIV
+1861 AFSIIPIV

-1880 LISKS
+1880 LISESK
-1885 QYTSSSSYDICG
+1885 YYGYYKEYG
-1897 IELPFVNSIQT
+1897 IELPFINDIQT
-1908 GLFYGGGIS
+1908 GLFYGDSYYSTS
-1917 KLMYVKKSVY
+1917 KLIYVKKSVY

-1946 IIEYDSNGVMSG
+1946 VVEYDSNGVMNG
-1958 YSIDDY
+1958 YSIEDY
-1964 YGTFNKIKDGG
+1964 YGTFSKIKDGG

-1981 KLPALS
+1981 NLPALS
-1987 QHEFNGTFLTGVSLS
+1987 QHEFDGTFLTGVSLS
-2002 DTVTSIPSYCF
+2002 DTVTRIPSYCF

-2027 DSNNITEFG
+2027 DSNNITGFG
-2036 DHCFSMNESGLGI
+2036 EHCFSMNESGLI
-2049 AYPYFEDKKGT
+2049 ITRPYFEDTKGT
-2060 PFVSK
+2060 PFVNK
-2065 EVNMCR
+2065 EVDMCR
-2071 FKYLFLLKKNKDG
+2071 YKYLFLLKKNKDG

-2092 RWELIYNVIEKHNV
+2092 RWELIYNVIEKHNI
-2106 DKIELPPEEELFCT
+2106 DKIELPPEEELFCI
-2120 KYLDKDTGNLEYKD
+2120 KYTNKDTGNLEYKD

-2158 YKTTHSFPAIYMSN
+2158 YKTLYSFPAIHMAN
-2172 REFKNEESLILN
+2172 KKINNEESVILN
-2184 DMMLD
+2184 DMLLD

-2203 IVIKRRDFSL
+2203 IVISRRDFNL

-2219 SNVSVDKFKY
+2219 SNVTVDKFEY
-2229 TEQLNYN
+2229 SSIY
-2236 YYNGHHFFGQ
+2236 GHHFFGQ
-2246 FDLES
+2246 LDLES
-2251 VIIPDTWDKLPP
+2251 VIIPDTWDKIPP
-2263 SFFENCSKLHFDI
+2263 SFFEKCFKLHFDI
-2276 PTSIKTFSN
+2276 PESIKLFER

-2298 FKNATFNGSMTPS
+2298 FKNATFDGSMTPS

-2316 EIGTMTFIDCTNLP
+2316 EIGTMTFIDCSNLP
-2330 SGINQGTFLIKSETS
+2330 SGINQGTFLIKSDTS
-2345 NSFNI
+2345 NYFDI

-2365 DLTASSTSNRTVDIV
+2365 DLTASSTSSRTVDIV

-2391 NNGFTKLSDIEVD
+2391 NNGFTNLSNIEVD
-2404 LGEAQFDESDADNNY
+2404 LGEAQFDESDDDNNY
-2419 CLFTSDSWGRMWS
+2419 SLFTSDTWGRMWT
-2432 WRMGNG
+2432 WRMGSTTTN
-2438 SSSTNTCK
+2438 TNTCK

-2509 EAICADSFISRAK
+2509 EAICANSFISRTN
-2522 IDNVDLSSLP
+2522 IENVDLSILP
-2532 HVSLTSD
+2532 HVALTSD
-2539 DLHNRIYTDTNEDV
+2539 DLHNRVYTDANEAV
-2553 LSTDTTR
+2553 LSTDTVR

-2582 AFALTNYSTDSRMNE
+2582 AFALTNYSSSSNTYE
-2597 FTGARMKTVNFNGAE
+2597 FTGARMRTVNFNGAE
-2612 RLPNYAFYGQ
+2612 RLPNYAFYKQ
-2622 TALESVTATK
+2622 TALESVTASK

-2638 ESDVAADRNHR
+2638 ESSVATDRNHR
-2649 CFFNCKSL
+2649 CFYNCESL
-2657 TSFPFN
+2657 VSFPFS
-2663 HLKGRIGYNEFNG
+2663 HLKGRIGYHEFYG
-2676 CEVLETP
+2676 CVDLETP

-2708 TVNNYSGAF
+2708 VTNNYSGAF
-2717 KNCIAITK
+2717 KNCTSITK

-2740 FAYACT
+2740 FAYGCT

>member
-35 LKYPNANGTI
+35 LKYPNENGTI

-50 NKIFVANNPYEE
+50 NKIFVANNAFEK

-74 VTNPKVSIGKGDY
+74 VTNPKILIGKGDY

-98 LRLINLS
+98 VRLINMS
-105 RTEFA
+105 RTEFS

-120 DYINLAALTGPVE
+120 DHLNLATLTEPAE
-133 IFNLPVKIMHD
+133 IFNLPVRIMHD
-144 SDVTVDVNVAAMLR
+144 SDVTVDVTVSARVR

-208 LEEFNVRV
+208 FEEFNVRV

-238 LIHKESSEYWK
+238 LIHAESSEYWR
-249 TNSHK
+249 TNIHK
-254 TELSMSTMSIFGKMI
+254 TELSKSIMSISGKMI

-277 NRPDDSLKGE
+277 NRPDDSLKGK
-287 DATSDDPSY
+287 DATLDYPLY

-315 FRIINAD
+315 FRIINVD
-322 TSFNKMYKIF
+322 TSFTRMYKVF

-355 KHIRIPKYLKSTGD
+355 NHIRLPKYLKSTGD
-369 GISLDSS
+369 GVSLDS
-376 NPIKNLHEKYPES
+376 LLY
-389 ERGLMTV
+389 ERHPKLGDGLMTV

-401 TNDIDMGVLFKQF
+401 TNDIDIGVLFKEF

-426 SMETIKPYTIGINP
+426 SMETIKPYTIGINKP
-440 PYVLQA
+440 RVLQA
-446 TDVYTSRTYNYDS
+446 TTASTSRTCKIS
-459 TGSGYPKHEY
+459 SFGGSGYPEHEY
-469 HVATNSNRGVRTDIG
+469 YDAVSSYREVRPDIG
-484 LLYTSATYSNDYDY
+484 LLYTSATYSNEYDY

-503 NIDYNA
+503 NIDYNS
-509 VTPQKYSYSYY
+509 VTAQEYRYPYY
-520 AHITLLESLIEYIL
+520 DSCITLLESLIEYIL

-560 SVYKHF
+560 SVYKRF
-566 DVSGESILEWI
+566 DVSGESILEWL
-577 DTYFSG
+577 DEHFSG

-591 TTKYIQAYA
+591 TTKYIQSYA

-615 LIRDDMYS
+615 MIRDDMYS

-661 NAFNNCYIFQDLH
+661 NAFYNCYIFQDLH

-693 NYNRYYYKDSNTAI
+693 NYNRHTYYGDSNTVI
-707 DTENFEDSSFEIPM
+707 DIDNSNVSSFIIPM
-721 KNNTNS
+721 RKNANS
-727 SIVGLFNIYTGYTGW
+727 SIAGLFNTYIGPGHTGW
-742 RSNVPYKNPN
+742 ISKVPYKNPN

-761 HEDGTYNPTYDGKF
+761 DEHSGVFDDMYIGKF
-775 IGSYYDVTYHSLF
+775 IGSYYDVTYYSLF

-822 YVDITYWTQVSRDSL
+822 YVDITYWTQVSRNSL

-842 PTYYNLISQK
+842 PTYYNLIQQK
-852 HNYNPTG
+852 HNYNQPSV
-859 AWYKGVYEW
+859 WRKGIYEW
-868 YPSYGKYYYKSQNI
+868 DESSSEYRYKAQNI
-882 GPYSDYT
+882 GPYYDYT

-909 TLLEPLTIPSHTTL
+909 TLLEPLTIPSHTTF

-950 NSYSTG
+950 DTYSTK

-975 KLESATTKNTDDNE
+975 RLESTISSSITDNE

-1010 RRHTPFLNGTQPYNG
+1010 RRHTPFLNGIQPYNG
-1025 NNNLMPKAEQYG
+1025 KQNLMPKAEQYG

-1043 LANDGEKGIHYSFA
+1043 LANDGERGIHYSFA

-1066 YPRTIDLGNIDSE
+1066 YPRNIDLANIDSE
-1079 LSAGYFYDDN
+1079 LSAGYFYGDN
-1089 VFDPSSFNKSTFND
+1089 IFDPSSFNTSTFNARAV
-1103 EFTRFYASIGGQDSC
+1103 RFYLDEQGVS
-1118 EPFTTATSLPNAYVT
+1118 EPFTTATPLPNSYGA
-1133 TGFPLYLHGCTYL
+1133 GFPLYLHGCTYL

-1162 GQHTIHMV
+1162 GQNTIHMV

-1179 LDVQQGYG
+1179 VDMQQGYG
-1187 TLLDPGENTTYY
+1187 TRLDPGENSTYY
-1199 ARGWWNG
+1199 AGGWWG
-1206 NFTVSEDKSNK
+1206 ASFTVSEDESNK
-1217 NFHRDWDTDNE
+1217 NFHRDWDIDNE

-1246 PSDYPNSYWMKQSNR
+1246 PSDYPNNYWMRQTDR
-1261 YGVDTQNLYFGQ
+1261 YGIDTQNLYFGQ

-1287 SLFRRYEENYA
+1287 SLFRRYDENYA

-1306 KTIEE
+1306 KTIED

-1334 TDATIRRL
+1334 TDATVRRL

-1365 VANDMESHYVYE
+1365 VANNMESHYVYE

-1390 ADSPETAPE
+1390 TDSPETAPE

-1407 LMPSEHNNL
+1407 LMPSEYNNL
-1416 PITKINSIFYD
+1416 PITKINPIFYD

-1634 FFGCIRLKKLII
+1634 FFGCIRLKKLIV

-1724 KFGTLQILFIGQ
+1724 KFGALQILFIGQ
-1736 SIGLYGTNS
+1736 SLDAYS
-1745 RDIYNISL
+1745 RDVYNIAL

-1768 DKNFLGWYN
+1768 DENFLGWYN

-1787 NKFTNAAGSSI
+1787 NKFTNALGSSI

-1813 SPTNAKYS
+1813 SPTKSKYKTTE
-1821 SYNSNN
+1821 Y
-1827 NGGNRLVFSC
+1827 NRLPFSC
-1837 ETPTP
+1837 EIPTP
-1842 MCTTPRYSSQNESL
+1842 ICTTPSYNRQNSNL
-1856 CSKYP
+1856 CSDYP
-1861 TFSIIPIV
+1861 GFSIIPIV

-1880 LISKS
+1880 LISS
-1885 QYTSSSSYDICG
+1885 DYYSV
-1897 IELPFVNSIQT
+1897 ELPFVKNIQT
-1908 GLFYGGGIS
+1908 RMFFGGLSYGRGS
-1917 KLMYVKKSVY
+1917 TELMYVKKSVY

-1938 DKLMPFGI
+1938 DKFMPFGI
-1946 IIEYDSNGVMSG
+1946 IIKYNSNGVMDG
-1958 YSIDDY
+1958 YSIEDY
-1964 YGTFNKIKDGG
+1964 YGTFNKIKNGG
-1975 NDISDI
+1975 NNISDI
-1981 KLPALS
+1981 ELPSLS
-1987 QHEFNGTFLTGVSLS
+1987 QYEFDGTFLTGVSLS
-2002 DTVTSIPSYCF
+2002 DTVTNIPSYCF

-2036 DHCFSMNESGLGI
+2036 DHCFSIDDSKLSVVF
-2049 AYPYFEDKKGT
+2049 PCFEDKKGT
-2060 PFVSK
+2060 TFVYK
-2065 EVNMCR
+2065 EADMCR
-2071 FKYLFLLKKNKDG
+2071 YRYLFLLKKNKDG

-2092 RWELIYNVIEKHNV
+2092 RWELIYNIIEKHNV
-2106 DKIELPPEEELFCT
+2106 DKIELPPEEELFCK
-2120 KYLDKDTGNLEYKD
+2120 KYIDKDTGNLEYKD

-2151 RSVQNYI
+2151 KSLQNYI
-2158 YKTTHSFPAIYMSN
+2158 YITTHSYPAIDMSN
-2172 REFKNEESLILN
+2172 QEFENEESVILN

-2189 IYRNGEASEYYDNF
+2189 IDRNGEASEYYDNF

-2229 TEQLNYN
+2229 SEDPIRI
-2236 YYNGHHFFGQ
+2236 GHHFFGQ

-2251 VIIPDTWDKLPP
+2251 VIIPDTWDKLPAN
-2263 SFFENCSKLHFDI
+2263 FFEKCFKLHFDI
-2276 PTSIKTFSN
+2276 PTSIKTFSY

-2311 NYSGN
+2311 KYSGN
-2316 EIGTMTFIDCTNLP
+2316 EIGTMTFIDCVNLP

-2365 DLTASSTSNRTVDIV
+2365 DLTASSTSNRKVDIV

-2391 NNGFTKLSDIEVD
+2391 NNGFTDLSNIEVD

-2419 CLFTSDSWGRMWS
+2419 YLFTSDSWGSTWS
-2432 WRMGNG
+2432 WRMGYNNI
-2438 SSSTNTCK
+2438 STNTCK

-2468 ESVVLGDKVK
+2468 ESIILGDKVK

-2483 FLCGCNVSTKYG
+2483 FLCGCNVAKAYG

-2509 EAICADSFISRAK
+2509 EAICADSFISRTN

-2532 HVSLTSD
+2532 HVALTSD
-2539 DLHNRIYTDTNEDV
+2539 DLHNRVYTDANEDV

-2582 AFALTNYSTDSRMNE
+2582 AFALTNYAYSSSYSE

-2612 RLPNYAFYGQ
+2612 RLPNYAFYDQ
-2622 TALESVTATK
+2622 TILERVTASK

-2657 TSFPFN
+2657 ISFPFN

-2740 FAYACT
+2740 FAYGCT